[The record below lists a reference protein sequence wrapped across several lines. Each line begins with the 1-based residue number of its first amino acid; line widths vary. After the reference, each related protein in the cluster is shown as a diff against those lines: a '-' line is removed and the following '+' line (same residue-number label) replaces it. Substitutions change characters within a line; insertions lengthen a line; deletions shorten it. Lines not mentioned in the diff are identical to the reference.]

1 MSGAYVT
8 FSNFSTPP
16 PHTKKKSKIFDSDTS
31 HGFMPKCAE
40 AEFLGEIK
48 VVGAFSIVEG
58 K

>member
-1 MSGAYVT
+1 MSGAYAT
-8 FSNFSTPP
+8 FSNFSSPP
-16 PHTKKKSKIFDSDTS
+16 PQKKSKIFDSDTS